1 MTRMKIIAL
10 AVVLATLVLLTTAF
24 QSPLAPQYPKP
35 AAVEV
40 NTLTRRI
47 DLQTGVIC
55 YSVTPTSEHLSCLR
69 FPELL
74 PREKPTAQPRYQNRA

>member
-10 AVVLATLVLLTTAF
+10 AVLLATLVLLASAF
-24 QSPLAPQYPKP
+24 QTPQAPPP
-35 AAVEV
+35 PP
-40 NTLTRRI
+40 NLTLRV

-55 YSVTPTSEHLSCLR
+55 YSVNATTEHLSCLR